1 MKARLAERAAAALV
15 DAMHRA
21 ACRPAAVYLD
31 VPAFWR
37 EPGRARDE
45 ADAAARELGPFAMR
59 QAVGRFA
66 LRFVAGLA
74 QPELAVDWQGR
85 AASSRISIP

>member
-1 MKARLAERAAAALV
+1 MNAWLAQRAASALV

-21 ACRPAAVYLD
+21 AGRPAAVYLD
-31 VPAFWR
+31 VPASWR

-59 QAVGRFA
+59 QAARRFA

-74 QPELAVDWQGR
+74 QPELAVEWQGR
-85 AASSRISIP
+85 DGSSRISIP